1 MRRELESEVNVRR
14 KLEIRVI
21 LRRELTRGLKWDG
34 EDSWDGRDDPDGRY
48 GRDDRCDQNSRDSM
62 YINYRSYRE
71 DRVVVGWSE

>member
-1 MRRELESEVNVRR
+1 ME
-14 KLEIRVI
+14 
-21 LRRELTRGLKWDG
+21 LKWDG